1 MNLQTVVHT
10 IPPLYDSHSR
20 VLLLGSIP
28 SPKSREA
35 GFYYAHPQNRFWRVL
50 AAVLGEP
57 VPQSIEEKRA
67 MCLKHHVAL
76 WDTIAR
82 CDIAGA
88 SDLSIRNAEP
98 NDIGKLVRESEITRI
113 FATGGKSAELYRK
126 LIEPQLHIPITQ
138 LPSTSPANAAWSL
151 DRLIEASQ
159 AGVQVDMIVRGI
171 CCLRPGV
178 PGATENLRVISIV
191 GRFLE
196 HSRIYIFGT
205 EERRQVYISSADLM
219 TRNTLRRVEVAVP
232 IRDPDLRQRL
242 VESFRVMLRDNQQA
256 RQLDAGGVYTRVR
269 NGEAPLNSQAYFCR
283 QALEAAAAARQ
294 ESAEGES
301 SN

>member
-28 SPKSREA
+28 SPKSREI
-35 GFYYAHPQNRFWRVL
+35 GFFYGHPQNRFWRVL
-50 AAVLGEP
+50 AAVLGEE
-57 VPQSIEEKRA
+57 VPQTIEDKRT

-88 SDLSIRNAEP
+88 SDTSIRNAVP

-126 LIEPQLHIPITQ
+126 LIEPTLHIPITQ

-151 DRLIEASQ
+151 ERLIEAY
-159 AGVQVDMIVRGI
+159 
-171 CCLRPGV
+171 
-178 PGATENLRVISIV
+178 RVI
-191 GRFLE
+191 L
-196 HSRIYIFGT
+196 
-205 EERRQVYISSADLM
+205 
-219 TRNTLRRVEVAVP
+219 
-232 IRDPDLRQRL
+232 
-242 VESFRVMLRDNQQA
+242 
-256 RQLDAGGVYTRVR
+256 
-269 NGEAPLNSQAYFCR
+269 
-283 QALEAAAAARQ
+283 
-294 ESAEGES
+294 
-301 SN
+301 

>member
-1 MNLQTVVHT
+1 MNLQTVFHT

-28 SPKSREA
+28 SPKSREI
-35 GFYYAHPQNRFWRVL
+35 GFFYAHPQNRFWRVL

-151 DRLIEASQ
+151 DRLIEAY
-159 AGVQVDMIVRGI
+159 
-171 CCLRPGV
+171 
-178 PGATENLRVISIV
+178 RVI
-191 GRFLE
+191 L
-196 HSRIYIFGT
+196 
-205 EERRQVYISSADLM
+205 
-219 TRNTLRRVEVAVP
+219 
-232 IRDPDLRQRL
+232 
-242 VESFRVMLRDNQQA
+242 
-256 RQLDAGGVYTRVR
+256 
-269 NGEAPLNSQAYFCR
+269 
-283 QALEAAAAARQ
+283 
-294 ESAEGES
+294 
-301 SN
+301 

>member
-50 AAVLGEP
+50 AAVLGEEI
-57 VPQSIEEKRA
+57 PQTVEEKRA
-67 MCLKHHVAL
+67 MCLTHHVAL
-76 WDTIAR
+76 WDTISR

-126 LIEPQLHIPITQ
+126 LIEPKLHIPIMQ

-151 DRLIEASQ
+151 ERLIEAY
-159 AGVQVDMIVRGI
+159 
-171 CCLRPGV
+171 
-178 PGATENLRVISIV
+178 RVI
-191 GRFLE
+191 L
-196 HSRIYIFGT
+196 
-205 EERRQVYISSADLM
+205 
-219 TRNTLRRVEVAVP
+219 
-232 IRDPDLRQRL
+232 
-242 VESFRVMLRDNQQA
+242 
-256 RQLDAGGVYTRVR
+256 
-269 NGEAPLNSQAYFCR
+269 
-283 QALEAAAAARQ
+283 
-294 ESAEGES
+294 
-301 SN
+301 

>member
-35 GFYYAHPQNRFWRVL
+35 GFFYAHPQNRFWRVL
-50 AAVLGEP
+50 AAVLGEE
-57 VPQSIEEKRA
+57 VPQTIEEKRA

-88 SDLSIRNAEP
+88 SDTSIRNAVP

-126 LIEPQLHIPITQ
+126 LIEPQLHIPIMQ
-138 LPSTSPANAAWSL
+138 LPSTSPANAAWSPE
-151 DRLIEASQ
+151 RLIEAY
-159 AGVQVDMIVRGI
+159 
-171 CCLRPGV
+171 
-178 PGATENLRVISIV
+178 RVI
-191 GRFLE
+191 L
-196 HSRIYIFGT
+196 
-205 EERRQVYISSADLM
+205 
-219 TRNTLRRVEVAVP
+219 
-232 IRDPDLRQRL
+232 
-242 VESFRVMLRDNQQA
+242 
-256 RQLDAGGVYTRVR
+256 
-269 NGEAPLNSQAYFCR
+269 
-283 QALEAAAAARQ
+283 
-294 ESAEGES
+294 
-301 SN
+301 

>member
-1 MNLQTVVHT
+1 MNLQTVFHT

-50 AAVLGEP
+50 AAVLGEE
-57 VPQSIEEKRA
+57 VPQTIEEKRA

-88 SDLSIRNAEP
+88 SDTSIRNAVP

-113 FATGGKSAELYRK
+113 FATGGKSADLYRK
-126 LIEPQLHIPITQ
+126 LIEPQLHIPTTQ

-151 DRLIEASQ
+151 ERLIEAY
-159 AGVQVDMIVRGI
+159 
-171 CCLRPGV
+171 
-178 PGATENLRVISIV
+178 RVI
-191 GRFLE
+191 L
-196 HSRIYIFGT
+196 
-205 EERRQVYISSADLM
+205 
-219 TRNTLRRVEVAVP
+219 
-232 IRDPDLRQRL
+232 
-242 VESFRVMLRDNQQA
+242 
-256 RQLDAGGVYTRVR
+256 
-269 NGEAPLNSQAYFCR
+269 
-283 QALEAAAAARQ
+283 
-294 ESAEGES
+294 
-301 SN
+301 